1 MPEFDWR
8 SPDSFKSL
16 ENAEITEIA
25 WVGLR
30 MNVDYQRDYETM
42 IANSPDGEVTE
53 EFRRRWGICFR
64 PRSAEVVSRTD
75 NLLGARDSAD
85 RNPGHCNRFNAWS
98 KPNVSAT
105 A

>member
-30 MNVDYQRDYETM
+30 MNVDYQRDYEAI
-42 IANSPDGEVTE
+42 IANSSDDRGIQEEVGPLLSPMTRSGRPTSRQS
-53 EFRRRWGICFR
+53 FGR
-64 PRSAEVVSRTD
+64 PRFYPPSS
-75 NLLGARDSAD
+75 LSL
-85 RNPGHCNRFNAWS
+85 
-98 KPNVSAT
+98 
-105 A
+105 

>member
-16 ENAEITEIA
+16 ENAEITHIA
-25 WVGLR
+25 WEGLR

-64 PRSAEVVSRTD
+64 PRSAKVLQRTGY
-75 NLLGARDSAD
+75 LLD
-85 RNPGHCNRFNAWS
+85 
-98 KPNVSAT
+98 T
-105 A
+105 